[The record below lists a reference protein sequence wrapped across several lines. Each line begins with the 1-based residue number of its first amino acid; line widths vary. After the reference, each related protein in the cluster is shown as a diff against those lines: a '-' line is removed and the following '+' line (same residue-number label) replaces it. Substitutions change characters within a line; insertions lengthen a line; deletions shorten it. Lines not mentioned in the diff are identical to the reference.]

1 MQYRMEKGSDSV
13 HALNY
18 YYDQVVNYYKRVS
31 NNMSIINF
39 FKGNIQNYVLFK
51 VKPTLYILKY
61 LNAIKIF
68 DKYTIFSFS
77 TSLESN
83 IILYLESEKEKAL
96 RKIRDI
102 IKSG

>member
-1 MQYRMEKGSDSV
+1 MQYRLEKGSDSV

-39 FKGNIQNYVLFK
+39 FKGNIQ
-51 VKPTLYILKY
+51 
-61 LNAIKIF
+61 NAIKIF